1 MECVHFVENTQNETS
16 RVSKWWTD
24 EEKRYL
30 ISHKTDGAKLIAD
43 ALGRSN
49 ISVKVMASRMHV
61 SLAQSGDRPCPR
73 CGKLRMRKGTSGY
86 SYGLC
91 PVCWEQ
97 EKAYAI
103 RERKDF
109 LRARQDYERAK
120 KTG

>member
-1 MECVHFVENTQNETS
+1 MENHSGETY
-16 RVSKWWTD
+16 RVSRRWTD

-30 ISHKTDGAKLIAD
+30 ISHKTDGSARIAS
-43 ALGRSN
+43 ALGRTPL
-49 ISVKVMASRMHV
+49 SVRIMASRLHV
-61 SLAQSGDRPCPR
+61 SLKMIESELCPR
-73 CGKLRMRKGTSGY
+73 CGMYRMRKGTAGY
-86 SYGLC
+86 RQGLC

-120 KTG
+120 KE